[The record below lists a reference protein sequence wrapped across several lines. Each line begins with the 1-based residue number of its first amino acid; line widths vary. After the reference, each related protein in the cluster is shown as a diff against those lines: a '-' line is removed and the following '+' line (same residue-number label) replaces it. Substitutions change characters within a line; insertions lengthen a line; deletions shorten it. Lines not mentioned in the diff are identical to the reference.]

1 MKISE
6 KKSKQNT
13 YIINL
18 IIEKKD
24 YIEKVNST
32 IKNYRKKVNIPGFRK
47 GNVPV
52 GLIKKQYG
60 AAVKVDEINKIVQNE
75 ISKYISENSISILG
89 SPLPFEEH
97 EVDWTKDEINL
108 KFEIAHT
115 PQFKINYKPKKLP
128 TYYTIEVDNEMI
140 STQVESIRDQYGKLI
155 TLKFPDK
162 ESTIF
167 GKVKHSESENE
178 KSLSLDSQKFKKGF
192 FSKHLSKSTVGSS
205 IKINKTSFTDEQYLP
220 SLFKKEENDLLSGD
234 LTLHITEISKRE
246 KAELAKELYKKVF
259 ADEDIKS
266 EKEFKNKVKIDIE
279 KQFINQSDQ
288 KFFNDCVELLISNTK
303 IELPEEFVKKLM
315 IVNNK
320 EKVSENDLEKEFS
333 QSLKGIKYQ
342 LIESKL
348 IEENN
353 IDISSVAVEDYA
365 KEMVK
370 KQMVMYGQKKVD
382 DEELN
387 SIVKRVISNQDE
399 FKRIYSMLLNEK
411 ILNVFKNKM
420 TKKESN
426 IDYKKFIET
435 AYDKNV

>member
-18 IIEKKD
+18 MIEKKD
-24 YIEKVNST
+24 YVDKVNST

-75 ISKYISENSISILG
+75 ISKYITENSISILG

-115 PQFKINYKPKKLP
+115 PQFRINYKQKKSP
-128 TYYTIEVDNEMI
+128 TYYTIEADNRMI
-140 STQVESIRDQYGKLI
+140 KTQVESIQDQYGKLI
-155 TLKFPDK
+155 SLEFPDN

-178 KSLSLDSQKFKKGF
+178 KSLSLDSQKFKKAF

-220 SLFKKEENDLLSGD
+220 SLFKTEENDLLSWD

-246 KAELAKELYKKVF
+246 KAELTKELYKKVF

-266 EKEFKNKVKIDIE
+266 EKEFKNKVKLDIE

-315 IVNNK
+315 IVNSK
-320 EKVSENDLEKEFS
+320 EKVNENDIEKEFS

-420 TKKESN
+420 TKKESKV
-426 IDYKKFIET
+426 DYKKFIEI